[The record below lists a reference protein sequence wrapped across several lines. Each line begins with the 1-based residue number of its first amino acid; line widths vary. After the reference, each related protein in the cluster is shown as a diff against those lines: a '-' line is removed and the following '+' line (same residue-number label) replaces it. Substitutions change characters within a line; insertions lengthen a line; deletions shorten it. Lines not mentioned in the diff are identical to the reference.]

1 MKSILI
7 FLSFLSISSFTF
19 ALTGET
25 GRFAYDDVEYF
36 ISEEEERIGAYTLE
50 IKGIPYSYTYTVIR
64 EEDKYYFP
72 LFEFIEALGIKNYT
86 FKDGVLEI
94 IFGDNNDKR
103 IIDLKKLD
111 KSSYLYEDNDFFL
124 EEKLFKEY
132 FFEEFRLNEEDYIIK
147 TSPNF
152 VLPVEMKYI
161 LANREKELKE
171 ELQKDVLYY
180 KGERELFDIGNLRV
194 NLEKEINNN
203 TGGTEKKYDWSGFLE
218 YSGSLLY
225 GNFITDY
232 DLKEKEFGDFEL
244 NYYGIKEDYELSLGI
259 YGDDREKGITFR
271 RDRGYSLNEG
281 REYIIEERV
290 PIGSKVELLYN
301 LFPIDVQDESGG
313 KVTFVNSLIKSGR
326 EFVLKIYEQNG
337 KITERVIK
345 INEDYNQQE
354 KGEFGYDIYIRED
367 KESDKSD
374 ADINIFYGYTDNLTF
389 GFSYNHSP
397 EMFEE
402 NWILSKEMG
411 TELIYSNS
419 LEGNPFTLSYEFT
432 HGLNHEENENESYKH
447 KYRHRYFMDTDIKK
461 LSLNYE
467 QYDNGVYY
475 DEKREI
481 YIDADYDL
489 TEDLTIT
496 GSLENIKYHTEDRE
510 DETDYYYGLE
520 YSKSFNTLLVS
531 YEVEKNQDNETRHGL
546 DFYYTGF
553 RDFTVR
559 FENTLD
565 EEDNYE
571 AELRINNTRWMD
583 NLDFSMG
590 MKYSEDKKVEYVLEF
605 VLKFDNW
612 LEFGSLLEK
621 NGNKRTYVGIDR
633 VVNLKNP
640 MQNMNSLENTVVRA
654 IAFLDRNDNNK
665 FDKDEERIS
674 DVEITLGQKKVLTD
688 ENGEACIYGIPSY
701 SDYELTAQ
709 SRRPSHDGRAA
720 RVKVRGLGSSEI
732 KAYIPI
738 KPLITFTGDIEFKKD
753 QSAVSDVRIKLN
765 KISENESG
773 KIIYPE
779 SSGEFYIDSLTPGKY
794 KVEIEY
800 FGDEYNIPN
809 KVYETE
815 LLYTDENAG
824 ENYQSFEL
832 KEEAEQ

>member
-1 MKSILI
+1 MKLI
-7 FLSFLSISSFTF
+7 VLFLLLSSFAF
-19 ALTGET
+19 GEI
-25 GRFAYDDVEYF
+25 GNNRLAFDGVEF
-36 ISEEEERIGAYTLE
+36 LISEEEERIGAYTLE
-50 IKGIPYSYTYTVIR
+50 IKGIPYSYTYTVIK
-64 EEDKYYFP
+64 EEDKFYFP
-72 LFEFIEALGIKNYT
+72 LFEFINALDIKNYNYENGKLT
-86 FKDGVLEI
+86 I
-94 IFGDNNDKR
+94 MFGNSSDKR
-103 IIDLKKLD
+103 VIDFNSLD
-111 KSSYLYEDNDFFL
+111 KSSYIYEDKDFFL

-132 FFEEFRLNEEDYIIK
+132 FFETFRIEEENYIIK

-152 VLPVEMKYI
+152 VLPFETKYI
-161 LANREKELKE
+161 LANKQKELKE
-171 ELQKDVLYY
+171 EMEKEVLFY

-194 NLEKEINNN
+194 NLEREINNS
-203 TGGTEKKYDWSGFLE
+203 TGNTEKKYDWSGFLE

-281 REYIIEERV
+281 REYVIEERV

-389 GFSYNHSP
+389 GFSYAHSP

-432 HGLNHEENENESYKH
+432 HSLNHEENENESYKH

-496 GSLENIKYHTEDRE
+496 GSLENIKYHTEDTE

-640 MQNMNSLENTVVRA
+640 MQNMNSLENTVVKA

-674 DVEITLGQKKVLTD
+674 DVEITLGQKKVLTN

-720 RVKVRGLGSSEI
+720 RVKVRGFGSSEI

>member
-1 MKSILI
+1 M
-7 FLSFLSISSFTF
+7 
-19 ALTGET
+19 
-25 GRFAYDDVEYF
+25 
-36 ISEEEERIGAYTLE
+36 
-50 IKGIPYSYTYTVIR
+50 
-64 EEDKYYFP
+64 
-72 LFEFIEALGIKNYT
+72 
-86 FKDGVLEI
+86 
-94 IFGDNNDKR
+94 
-103 IIDLKKLD
+103 
-111 KSSYLYEDNDFFL
+111 
-124 EEKLFKEY
+124 
-132 FFEEFRLNEEDYIIK
+132 
-147 TSPNF
+147 
-152 VLPVEMKYI
+152 
-161 LANREKELKE
+161 
-171 ELQKDVLYY
+171 
-180 KGERELFDIGNLRV
+180 
-194 NLEKEINNN
+194 
-203 TGGTEKKYDWSGFLE
+203 
-218 YSGSLLY
+218 
-225 GNFITDY
+225 
-232 DLKEKEFGDFEL
+232 
-244 NYYGIKEDYELSLGI
+244 
-259 YGDDREKGITFR
+259 
-271 RDRGYSLNEG
+271 
-281 REYIIEERV
+281 
-290 PIGSKVELLYN
+290 
-301 LFPIDVQDESGG
+301 
-313 KVTFVNSLIKSGR
+313 
-326 EFVLKIYEQNG
+326 
-337 KITERVIK
+337 
-345 INEDYNQQE
+345 
-354 KGEFGYDIYIRED
+354 
-367 KESDKSD
+367 
-374 ADINIFYGYTDNLTF
+374 
-389 GFSYNHSP
+389 
-397 EMFEE
+397 
-402 NWILSKEMG
+402 
-411 TELIYSNS
+411 
-419 LEGNPFTLSYEFT
+419 
-432 HGLNHEENENESYKH
+432 
-447 KYRHRYFMDTDIKK
+447 
-461 LSLNYE
+461 
-467 QYDNGVYY
+467 
-475 DEKREI
+475 
-481 YIDADYDL
+481 
-489 TEDLTIT
+489 
-496 GSLENIKYHTEDRE
+496 
-510 DETDYYYGLE
+510 
-520 YSKSFNTLLVS
+520 
-531 YEVEKNQDNETRHGL
+531 
-546 DFYYTGF
+546 
-553 RDFTVR
+553 R

-800 FGDEYNIPN
+800 FGDEYNILN

>member
-1 MKSILI
+1 MII
-7 FLSFLSISSFTF
+7 FYVKNYLKNIFETF
-19 ALTGET
+19 
-25 GRFAYDDVEYF
+25 R
-36 ISEEEERIGAYTLE
+36 INEEEYT
-50 IKGIPYSYTYTVIR
+50 
-64 EEDKYYFP
+64 
-72 LFEFIEALGIKNYT
+72 
-86 FKDGVLEI
+86 
-94 IFGDNNDKR
+94 
-103 IIDLKKLD
+103 
-111 KSSYLYEDNDFFL
+111 
-124 EEKLFKEY
+124 
-132 FFEEFRLNEEDYIIK
+132 IK

-194 NLEKEINNN
+194 NLEREINNS
-203 TGGTEKKYDWSGFLE
+203 TGNTEKKYDWSGFLE

-281 REYIIEERV
+281 REYVIEERV

-301 LFPIDVQDESGG
+301 LFPIDVQDEAGG

-389 GFSYNHSP
+389 GFSYAHSP

-461 LSLNYE
+461 LSLSYE

-496 GSLENIKYHTEDRE
+496 GSLENIKYHTEDTE

-531 YEVEKNQDNETRHGL
+531 YEVENNKKGETRHGL

-571 AELRINNTRWMD
+571 AELRINNTRNKMD

-612 LEFGSLLEK
+612 LEFGS
-621 NGNKRTYVGIDR
+621 R
-633 VVNLKNP
+633 
-640 MQNMNSLENTVVRA
+640 
-654 IAFLDRNDNNK
+654 
-665 FDKDEERIS
+665 
-674 DVEITLGQKKVLTD
+674 
-688 ENGEACIYGIPSY
+688 
-701 SDYELTAQ
+701 
-709 SRRPSHDGRAA
+709 
-720 RVKVRGLGSSEI
+720 
-732 KAYIPI
+732 
-738 KPLITFTGDIEFKKD
+738 
-753 QSAVSDVRIKLN
+753 
-765 KISENESG
+765 
-773 KIIYPE
+773 
-779 SSGEFYIDSLTPGKY
+779 
-794 KVEIEY
+794 
-800 FGDEYNIPN
+800 
-809 KVYETE
+809 
-815 LLYTDENAG
+815 
-824 ENYQSFEL
+824 
-832 KEEAEQ
+832 